1 MSQQQVDCL
10 FSQFATRSGS
20 LSCSPWVYSRE
31 SLVLFYVLFTSQNF
45 FLGLVFS
52 FELHSAKN
60 LFFSN
65 FSITVSLKAVG
76 LSMRYSV
83 SVILM

>member
-10 FSQFATRSGS
+10 FSQFTTRSGS

-31 SLVLFYVLFTSQNF
+31 SLVLSDVLFTSQVF

-65 FSITVSLKAVG
+65 FSIIFESCWP
-76 LSMRYSV
+76 
-83 SVILM
+83 